1 MSTYPGAALVR
12 VLGTGEAVQVNIVR
26 AKAIYAR
33 SGIVEIGAGD
43 IEVVVTFTT
52 PLPDTN
58 YTVPGLA
65 VNSQN
70 LTDPF
75 LTARVSSILSATGFT
90 VRLSAPTLSASMRL
104 HWSVAEI
111 YNP

>member
-1 MSTYPGAALVR
+1 MSTYPGAATIKI
-12 VLGTGEAVQVNIVR
+12 LGGNETVQIKVVR

-33 SGIVEIGAGD
+33 SGIVDIGAGD
-43 IEVVVTFTT
+43 VEVEVEFTT
-52 PLPDTN
+52 PLPSAD

-65 VNSQN
+65 VNSTN

-90 VRLSAPTLSASMRL
+90 VRLSAPTLSSSMKL
-104 HWSVAEI
+104 HWSIAEI